1 MADLIKN
8 EVFSDMI
15 NKSKNK
21 NFAGSCPWFFVRA
34 DEGKGFTLVEM
45 IVAVGLFIVVVTLI
59 LTSVLGVIDFQRK
72 AVAVQNAQNN
82 LNFALEIASKE
93 IRTGFN
99 YYCGFSAFDI
109 PAGGAIDIIPR
120 SCSGGGAAITFT
132 NYKLDKI
139 TYRFLSGRIERI
151 VNDLQILVLTSNNVD
166 IDPDISKFFVI
177 GAEDIGVSQPRVT
190 IVLKATSGYKDKTK
204 EIFNLQTTISQLLI
218 NK

>member
-1 MADLIKN
+1 MKIR
-8 EVFSDMI
+8 VF
-15 NKSKNK
+15 KKEK
-21 NFAGSCPWFFVRA
+21 Y
-34 DEGKGFTLVEM
+34 GFTLIEM
-45 IVAVGLFIVVVTLI
+45 LVAVGLFTVVIVITLTAI
-59 LTSVLGVIDFQRK
+59 LSIIDFQRK
-72 AVAVQNAQNN
+72 VTAFQNIQNN
-82 LNFALEIASKE
+82 LNFALEVISKDLK
-93 IRTGFN
+93 TGDK
-99 YYCGFSAFDI
+99 YYCGLNSFDM
-109 PAGGAIDIIPR
+109 PTGGANDIIPR
-120 SCSGGGAAITFT
+120 SCLSGGQIITFR
-132 NYKLDKI
+132 NSNSDKI